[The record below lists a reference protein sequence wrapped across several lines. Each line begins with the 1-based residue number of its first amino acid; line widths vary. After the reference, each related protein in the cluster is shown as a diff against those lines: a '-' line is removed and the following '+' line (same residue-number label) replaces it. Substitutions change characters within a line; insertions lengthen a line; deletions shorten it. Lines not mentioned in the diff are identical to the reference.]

1 MDGMEKVLVKR
12 DLLKALLCLSP
23 LLGALMIA
31 ISRCMDYRHDVED
44 VCVGSVMGWVI
55 TYWSYRRYWPRL
67 SSGRCEEPYSGMNG
81 ERDQGDLV
89 SGSGGGR
96 RYSRVR
102 DEEEAVGGGGF
113 QRNVGTSAFASPP
126 DVELGP
132 LESPR

>member
-1 MDGMEKVLVKR
+1 MEKVLVRR

-44 VCVGSVMGWVI
+44 VCVGALIGWVI

-67 SSGRCEEPYSGMNG
+67 SSVRCEEPYSGMTG
-81 ERDQGDLV
+81 ERDGEGGQ
-89 SGSGGGR
+89 GSG
-96 RYSRVR
+96 RYGRVR
-102 DEEEAVGGGGF
+102 DEEEGVIGAGF
-113 QRNVGTSAFASPP
+113 QRNVGTFDLTTP
-126 DVELGP
+126 VELGP